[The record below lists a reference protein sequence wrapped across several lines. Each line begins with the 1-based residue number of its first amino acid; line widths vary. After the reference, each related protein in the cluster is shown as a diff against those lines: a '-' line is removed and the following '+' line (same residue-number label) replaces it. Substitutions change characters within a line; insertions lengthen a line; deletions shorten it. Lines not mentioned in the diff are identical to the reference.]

1 MTKMVQKNTISN
13 NVIGGIAAAVA
24 AVFTLKTVVDYIQ
37 SMEYLPEYYT
47 VGGLLWNLLTLAALA
62 FLAVMLLMKKRS
74 ALIAVGFGVMAVGEL
89 RALLTPHLSFA
100 NRLAEL
106 RAQADRQK
114 EELQTRQEALLKDQ
128 QARHDREKADQQTR
142 YEKTLND
149 LKEQQHEQLEQQA
162 RLIKEQITT
171 TTERILKER
180 AAELSTTNKEQLSS
194 ILNPLHEN
202 LRQMKEAV

>member
-74 ALIAVGFGVMAVGEL
+74 ALIAVGFGVCMGWIWPVGL
-89 RALLTPHLSFA
+89 SLWIPFLVGVVLTRYVSVGSIAAAISLPVWLLIYYPQSTLAMKVIFAIMALLVVWAHRSNIKKLMQGTESKLS
-100 NRLAEL
+100 LGKK
-106 RAQADRQK
+106 K
-114 EELQTRQEALLKDQ
+114 E
-128 QARHDREKADQQTR
+128 
-142 YEKTLND
+142 
-149 LKEQQHEQLEQQA
+149 
-162 RLIKEQITT
+162 
-171 TTERILKER
+171 
-180 AAELSTTNKEQLSS
+180 
-194 ILNPLHEN
+194 
-202 LRQMKEAV
+202 

>member
-24 AVFTLKTVVDYIQ
+24 AVFTLKTMVDYIQ

-47 VGGLLWNLLTLAALA
+47 VGGLLLNLLTLAALA
-62 FLAVMLLMKKRS
+62 FLAVMLLMRKRS

-106 RAQADRQK
+106 LMTLALVGITLMAA
-114 EELQTRQEALLKDQ
+114 ALLSNALPALRDT
-128 QARHDREKADQQTR
+128 ARKASFVP
-142 YEKTLND
+142 
-149 LKEQQHEQLEQQA
+149 A
-162 RLIKEQITT
+162 VCVV
-171 TTERILKER
+171 
-180 AAELSTTNKEQLSS
+180 AAAALMFLS
-194 ILNPLHEN
+194 
-202 LRQMKEAV
+202 

>member
-62 FLAVMLLMKKRS
+62 FLAVMLLMRKRS

-106 RAQADRQK
+106 LMTLALVGITLMAA
-114 EELQTRQEALLKDQ
+114 ALLSNALPALRDT
-128 QARHDREKADQQTR
+128 ARKAWFVP
-142 YEKTLND
+142 
-149 LKEQQHEQLEQQA
+149 A
-162 RLIKEQITT
+162 VCVV
-171 TTERILKER
+171 
-180 AAELSTTNKEQLSS
+180 AAAALMFLS
-194 ILNPLHEN
+194 
-202 LRQMKEAV
+202 

>member
-1 MTKMVQKNTISN
+1 MVQKNTISN

-62 FLAVMLLMKKRS
+62 FLAVMLLMRKRS

-106 RAQADRQK
+106 LIKGNNMGVTDINRELNHCPDGLDPKTKKLA
-114 EELQTRQEALLKDQ
+114 EEIVA
-128 QARHDREKADQQTR
+128 
-142 YEKTLND
+142 
-149 LKEQQHEQLEQQA
+149 LEQ
-162 RLIKEQITT
+162 EQIN
-171 TTERILKER
+171 ELKR
-180 AAELSTTNKEQLSS
+180 YL
-194 ILNPLHEN
+194 
-202 LRQMKEAV
+202 

>member
-1 MTKMVQKNTISN
+1 MVQKNTISN

-62 FLAVMLLMKKRS
+62 FLAVMLLMRKRS

-106 RAQADRQK
+106 LMEREVIFAEDLEKIFGPRPWTSRSDELMAMN
-114 EELQTRQEALLKDQ
+114 EESKKQPKSTEDLPANDS
-128 QARHDREKADQQTR
+128 
-142 YEKTLND
+142 KT
-149 LKEQQHEQLEQQA
+149 ETPHE
-162 RLIKEQITT
+162 
-171 TTERILKER
+171 
-180 AAELSTTNKEQLSS
+180 
-194 ILNPLHEN
+194 
-202 LRQMKEAV
+202 